1 MYACM
6 KRTKLLYWYQI
17 VVKAFKVVSVKDN
30 LLAGGRLIMGLY
42 LPRSVQGSALKA
54 ADNLL

>member
-1 MYACM
+1 M

-42 LPRSVQGSALKA
+42 LPRSVQGSDPVA
-54 ADNLL
+54 AGDL

>member
-17 VVKAFKVVSVKDN
+17 VVKAFKVVSVKVN

-42 LPRSVQGSALKA
+42 LPRSVQGSDPVA
-54 ADNLL
+54 AGDL